1 MKIVDLDKAHERAY
15 LVCLEEWDKEMMEN
29 RHIKETWLHIMQKK
43 GLRAKVSLNEKG
55 EVTGMIEYVPIEY
68 SYADGEDLYFI
79 NCIWVH
85 GYEDKGIGHQQGKGI
100 GTALLQAAEEDVR
113 SMAKKGIVAWGIS
126 ENFWMTAAWYQKH
139 GYEKVD
145 QHKWSILVWKPF
157 TEDAKPPRWI
167 KGEYTQ
173 EQIPGKVKV
182 TAFYSGQCPAE
193 NCTYARARLVARE
206 FGNTVVFEVINMSDD
221 ENRRKYAL
229 KGGLYI
235 NGENI
240 SKGPPP
246 SCEEIRD
253 KISKAL
259 NKLTDRR

>member
-1 MKIVDLDKAHERAY
+1 MKIIDLDKDHESEY
-15 LVCLEEWDKEMMEN
+15 LACLEEWDKEMIEN
-29 RHIKETWLHIMQKK
+29 RYIKEAWLHKMQKK
-43 GLRAKVSLNEKG
+43 GLRTKLSLTEKG
-55 EVTGMIEYVPIEY
+55 DVAGMIEYVPIEH
-68 SYADGEDLYFI
+68 SYAEGEDLYFI

-85 GYEDKGIGHQQGKGI
+85 GYEDKGVGNQQSKGI

-113 SMAKKGIVAWGIS
+113 SMGKKGLVAWGIP

-145 QHKWSILVWKPF
+145 QLKWRILVWKPF
-157 TEDAKPPRWI
+157 ADDAKPPRWI
-167 KGEYTQ
+167 RGEYAQ
-173 EQIPGKVKV
+173 EQMPDKVRV

-193 NCTYARARLVARE
+193 NCTYSRAKLVAGE
-206 FGNTVVFEVINMSDD
+206 FGDPVVFEVIDKSND
-221 ENRRKYAL
+221 ENRRRYGIQ
-229 KGGLYI
+229 GGLYI
-235 NGENI
+235 DGKNI

-259 NKLTDRR
+259 SRLPKRR